1 MTDILDILDPA
12 DEPEDIEAEAQEFA
26 GQVGRFVP
34 ATYTT
39 RSVDAPGP
47 RYSRAQYAL
56 RYNLDPVDDEPQMVA
71 IRRVEI

>member
-1 MTDILDILDPA
+1 MTDILDLLDPA
-12 DEPEDIEAEAQEFA
+12 DEPEDIEAEAQEYA

-34 ATYTT
+34 PNYTT
-39 RSVDAPGP
+39 RAVDALGP

-56 RYNLDPVDDEPQMVA
+56 RYNLDPVEDEPEMVQ